1 MPALSF
7 DTPVGRLAIHETEGA
22 ITRIAWDD
30 ALRCFAPETATLAAA
45 REQIEAYFA
54 HGRRTF
60 DLPLSPDGTP
70 FQQAVWR
77 QLSAIPYGVTQTYGE
92 IARALESAPR
102 AVGRACGENPIPI
115 VIPCH
120 RVLAAG
126 GGSGGYSG
134 GGGVATKFKLLAL
147 EGIALAV

>member
-1 MPALSF
+1 MSALSF
-7 DTPVGRLAIHETEGA
+7 DTPVGRLVVHETDGV
-22 ITRIAWDD
+22 ITRIAWGD
-30 ALRCFAPETATLAAA
+30 APPLCAPASAALTAAHD
-45 REQIEAYFA
+45 QIDAYFA
-54 HGRRTF
+54 RRREIF
-60 DLPLSPDGTP
+60 DLSLPPVGTP

-77 QLSAIPYGVTQTYGE
+77 QMRAIPYGAMQTYGE
-92 IARALESAPR
+92 IARALGSSPR

-134 GGGVATKFKLLAL
+134 GGGVATKYQLLAL

>member
-7 DTPVGRLAIHETEGA
+7 DTPVGRLAVHETDGA
-22 ITRIAWDD
+22 ITRITWDD
-30 ALRCFAPETATLAAA
+30 APQSCTPEIATLAAA
-45 REQIEAYFA
+45 RDQIEAYFA
-54 HGRRTF
+54 RRRTTF
-60 DLPLSPDGTP
+60 DLPLSPAGTP

-77 QLSAIPYGVTQTYGE
+77 QLSAIPYGVTKTYGE
-92 IARALESAPR
+92 IAAVIESAPR